1 MHLFSYILD
10 FFSKL
15 VFVIFS
21 AVTEDLL
28 NHMVQFYPKKLTDDI
43 LAGLASPHIQN
54 LRLVNCTR
62 IKPSKFIKIV
72 P

>member
-1 MHLFSYILD
+1 MIF
-10 FFSKL
+10 
-15 VFVIFS
+15 VFLS

-28 NHMVQFYPKKLTDDI
+28 NHMVQFYPKKLTDEI
-43 LAGLASPHIQN
+43 LAGLASPHIHN
-54 LRLVNCTR
+54 LRLVNCTH